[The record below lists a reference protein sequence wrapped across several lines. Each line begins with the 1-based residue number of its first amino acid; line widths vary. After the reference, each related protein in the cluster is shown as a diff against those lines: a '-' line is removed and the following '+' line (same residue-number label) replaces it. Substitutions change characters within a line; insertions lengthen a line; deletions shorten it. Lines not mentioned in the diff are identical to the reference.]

1 MRALPV
7 DRVAYLRARAV
18 ARAATIAALALGGY
32 AVYRMLG
39 YAASR
44 DRLAMAWFVVLL
56 WVAAVGFV
64 ALRSL
69 WRRSRS
75 LRPVVLSADP
85 TSGEVYGIP
94 ALDEAPRP
102 HAALSGELEPP
113 RRW

>member
-7 DRVAYLRARAV
+7 DRVAHLRARAV
-18 ARAATIAALALGGY
+18 ARMATTVTLGLGGY
-32 AVYRMLG
+32 AAYRMLG
-39 YAASR
+39 YAAGR

-56 WVAAVGFV
+56 WVAAAGFV
-64 ALRSL
+64 VLRSL

-85 TSGEVYGIP
+85 TPGEVYGIP

-102 HAALSGELEPP
+102 HTALSGELEPP